1 MTLVICGKTSQTV
14 RSHRNYLYKA
24 FSTLVEREKLSPCE
38 AAVSELYRTFNRP
51 TQYIQETKLRRSD
64 RHFTCSGLSDISRR
78 TETSGKWMSWGEEK
92 ELEFGYLR
100 YFFRFVEDRS
110 LRFSRIIVDSSS
122 MGVMGHMFARCGRWG
137 GVTWRGAGKDSDP
150 LAVSA
155 AHLAKSTGH
164 SVYANFE
171 QWPKLICRRKIA
183 LRYFIA
189 FLPEKIIA
197 LESLSTRRCEIA
209 N

>member
-78 TETSGKWMSWGEEK
+78 TETSGKWMSWGK
-92 ELEFGYLR
+92 RRNWSSVICDTFSALSR
-100 YFFRFVEDRS
+100 TAVCAFRGLSWTVALWALWGTCS
-110 LRFSRIIVDSSS
+110 LD
-122 MGVMGHMFARCGRWG
+122 AAG
-137 GVTWRGAGKDSDP
+137 GVGWRGGGEKGLRSIGR
-150 LAVSA
+150 VSRTFGQVNGT
-155 AHLAKSTGH
+155 LC
-164 SVYANFE
+164 
-171 QWPKLICRRKIA
+171 LC
-183 LRYFIA
+183 
-189 FLPEKIIA
+189 
-197 LESLSTRRCEIA
+197 
-209 N
+209 